1 MATFID
7 NHTIYERDE
16 YKKMVN
22 ENEKVIIMKFTAE
35 WCKPCQLLTPILKKF
50 MPALH
55 SDITFYDI
63 DVDDS
68 FDIYAYLKSKKVIKG
83 IPALYIYKKGD
94 NPIAPSKSFIG
105 ADSVIKD
112 FAQYMDELR
121 SELPEED
128 NNSIYKLLPND
139 EEESAAEE
147 PAVEKV
153 ATKEAA
159 AKEPEDEEPAV
170 EEVIAEEPATKEAAE
185 ESAAEKVAT
194 KEAAAEEVIAE
205 EPAAKEPE
213 DEEPAT
219 KKVTVEETAAKKHET
234 KEPATDEPGTEVSE
248 KKKNNVLERDDW
260 KKLLNLVNK
269 IKNNQ

>member
-159 AKEPEDEEPAV
+159 AKEPEDEEPA
-170 EEVIAEEPATKEAAE
+170 
-185 ESAAEKVAT
+185 
-194 KEAAAEEVIAE
+194 
-205 EPAAKEPE
+205 
-213 DEEPAT
+213 T